1 MKENLPSGPIEEV
14 LRDGTV
20 LCRWIN
26 STELNWFYGFI
37 NFSKILK
44 RLINKLKPGSI
55 PKIHTTGGQFKIM
68 ENMENFQKA
77 IMRYGVPD
85 LDVFQTV
92 DLYEKRNIPQVVH
105 SIMALGRAV
114 SINCQTYNYF
124 KIRIDYY

>member
-1 MKENLPSGPIEEV
+1 MKENLPPGPIEEV

-26 STELNWFYGFI
+26 STQLNWFYGFV

-114 SINCQTYNYF
+114 SINCQTYKYF
-124 KIRIDYY
+124 KIRID

>member
-1 MKENLPSGPIEEV
+1 MKEDLPSGPIEEV

>member
-114 SINCQTYNYF
+114 SINCQTYNYL
-124 KIRIDYY
+124 KTRIDY

>member
-114 SINCQTYNYF
+114 SINCQTYKYF
-124 KIRIDYY
+124 KIRID